1 MCLTVHDLPPAA
13 TEDLGKR
20 AMTQVLVLR
29 GETPRWGQLKVAS
42 MSSQKGSALAST
54 LGTLTHSRL
63 SAGIVWKL
71 SCVSAQQDGEQPGA
85 GAGVQPLRTT
95 IKLDFSGWQES
106 RGQRQ
111 RFPRFRLLILSLGRP
126 QKSLLR
132 FRLGAD
138 LTSIGFPPGHHG
150 LCQPGHHR
158 GETCPSRGSP

>member
-1 MCLTVHDLPPAA
+1 
-13 TEDLGKR
+13 
-20 AMTQVLVLR
+20 
-29 GETPRWGQLKVAS
+29 VAS
-42 MSSQKGSALAST
+42 TSSQKGPALAST

-63 SAGIVWKL
+63 SVGIVWKL

-126 QKSLLR
+126 GKSLLR
-132 FRLGAD
+132 F
-138 LTSIGFPPGHHG
+138 
-150 LCQPGHHR
+150 
-158 GETCPSRGSP
+158 